1 MFKRGAENL
10 SNDDLSTLEAS
21 ENDQIEP
28 RIGNLSPQDL
38 EDFSKTDWLIICFI
52 GKQVATVLKQKK
64 MNRTFFSENII

>member
-10 SNDDLSTLEAS
+10 SSDDLSTLEA
-21 ENDQIEP
+21 ENGQLEP

-52 GKQVATVLKQKK
+52 GKQVATAFKLKILEPY
-64 MNRTFFSENII
+64 FSSFAP